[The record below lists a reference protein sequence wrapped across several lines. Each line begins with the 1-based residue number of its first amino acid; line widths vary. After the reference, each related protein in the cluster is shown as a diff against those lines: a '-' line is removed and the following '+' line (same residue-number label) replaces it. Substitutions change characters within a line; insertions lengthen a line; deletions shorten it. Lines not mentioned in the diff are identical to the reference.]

1 MSSSS
6 WGPRVATPLQRK
18 RRRLLATLPEAG
30 PSLQSRPTPTDSNQP
45 TWRAFGG
52 PAAPAKTKGADTAL
66 ELLSESGT
74 HEQQGGPAGGGPAAQ
89 RAAAGG
95 GGDRGPDRRRPPP
108 RQERCAPGAPNLPPA
123 PLSPP
128 GTRQRC
134 HTTPNP
140 PTMKVACREGRGGGV
155 AGGPSFQQGCA
166 QASAGPISAPNPRVP
181 LPSAPARPP
190 AEVSRHDG
198 ATSPAADT
206 RCRPPPQLRRRCC
219 ARPGARSPRTWRRRR

>member
-30 PSLQSRPTPTDSNQP
+30 LSVPPNSNRLQPDLEAS
-45 TWRAFGG
+45 GG

-66 ELLSESGT
+66 ELLSSESGT
-74 HEQQGGPAGGGPAAQ
+74 HDEQRGGPAGGGPAAQ

-166 QASAGPISAPNPRVP
+166 QASAGPVSAPNPRVP

-198 ATSPAADT
+198 ATSHA
-206 RCRPPPQLRRRCC
+206 CC
-219 ARPGARSPRTWRRRR
+219 